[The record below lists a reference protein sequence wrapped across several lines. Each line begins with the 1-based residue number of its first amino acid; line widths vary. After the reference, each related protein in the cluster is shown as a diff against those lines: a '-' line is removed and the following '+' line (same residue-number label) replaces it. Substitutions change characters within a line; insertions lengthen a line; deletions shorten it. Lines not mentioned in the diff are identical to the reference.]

1 MYLNLTMSTWIITE
15 FEEVLEALILEFSF
29 LNPEDNA
36 EKRFRYRFRQVPIKC
51 SRELC
56 IKQTIVT
63 ILQ

>member
-1 MYLNLTMSTWIITE
+1 MSTWIITE
-15 FEEVLEALILEFSF
+15 LRELLEAPIIEFSF
-29 LNPEDNA
+29 LNPEDEA

-56 IKQTIVT
+56 INQTSVR